1 MPEKDDGKTRRIKA
15 ASRPETMSQ
24 FAQNLRLAVRNLRH
38 QLALAAILTLALG
51 IGANSAIFSI
61 VDAVLLTPPPFRDP
75 GRLVVAWSTNSTMA
89 STEGLGVKGPA
100 SNGEF
105 FDWQKASR
113 SFESLGMMQ
122 SDRQAL
128 TGQGEPLELG
138 VTRVTGDFFRTL
150 GAPVALGRPI
160 DPGDDNL
167 GKPNTAVLSYALWQ
181 RHFGSDRGVLG
192 RTITLG
198 GSPYT
203 VVGVMPP
210 RFTFPLGGFEIPGPY
225 GFTPETDVWA
235 PLALAADAR
244 RDREDRSDVVIGRL
258 RPGVTMAAAEAE
270 LKAHCTQ
277 LAALYPQ
284 TDGGWSVSLQ
294 PLLDQMRGQLRTA
307 LIVLWVA
314 VGLVLLIAC
323 VNVANLLLARAAS
336 RQKVIAVRMAMGAS
350 RGQLIAQLLT
360 ESGVLALLGGA
371 IGVVLA
377 EVALHT
383 FSSSIPVGLA
393 IVGGFSLNAR
403 AIVFTAILCLL
414 ASLLAGLA
422 PALQMTRQDLAG
434 SLREGTR
441 AGAGTAASRRTR
453 NVLVAAEVALAT
465 LLLISAG
472 LLMRSFVHL
481 LSVDPGFRSAHLLSI
496 EFAMPT
502 DRYPMGQRLPFLQRV
517 VDKLRVL
524 PGIESAA
531 ITSDLPMDGDGGFRR
546 FSIEGQA
553 ARTAAV
559 SDQSLNQL
567 ALQRSAAPGYF
578 ETMGIPLLRGRY
590 FTAADT
596 AEAQKVALIDDTM
609 ARTYLPGQDP
619 IGKRLLLG
627 KKAAY
632 QYTIVGVVGS
642 VREAG
647 LLGDLQ
653 SQMYMVASQNPVLIE
668 FLMRIVMRTAGD
680 PMSVIPEV
688 RSAVYQVD
696 PTQPVSRIRTLDQ
709 MIAASV
715 DKPRFSVM
723 LLGLFAGLALV
734 LAIVGIYG
742 VTAYSISQRTRE
754 LGIRMALG
762 AERGDVLRMLVMEAL
777 RLACAGVLCGIVA
790 AFALTRVMASLLYG
804 VSTTDPLTFVGVPL
818 ILILTVLVA
827 TWLPGRRATSIQ
839 PVTALRVD

>member
-1 MPEKDDGKTRRIKA
+1 
-15 ASRPETMSQ
+15 MSQ
-24 FAQNLRLAVRNLRH
+24 LAHNLRLAVRNLRH

-61 VDAVLLTPPPFRDP
+61 VDAILITPPPFRDP
-75 GRLVVAWSTNSTMA
+75 GRLVVVWSVNSTMA

-100 SNGEF
+100 SNAVF
-105 FDWQKASR
+105 YDWQKASR
-113 SFESLGMMQ
+113 SFASLGMMQ

-128 TGQGEPLELG
+128 TGQGEPMELG
-138 VTRVTGDFFRTL
+138 VTRVSGDFFRTL
-150 GAPVALGRPI
+150 GAPAALGRPL

-181 RHFGSDRGVLG
+181 HRFGGDRGVLG
-192 RTITLG
+192 RTLNLG
-198 GSPYT
+198 GTPYT
-203 VVGVMPP
+203 VVGVMPS

-235 PLALAADAR
+235 PIALTADAR
-244 RDREDRSDVVIGRL
+244 RDRDDRSDVVIGRL
-258 RPGVTMAAAEAE
+258 RPGVTMAAAAAE
-270 LKAHCTQ
+270 LKAHCAQ
-277 LAALYPQ
+277 LAAQYPQ
-284 TDGGWSVSLQ
+284 TDGGWTVSLQ
-294 PLLDQMRGQLRTA
+294 PLLGQMRGQLRTA
-307 LIVLWVA
+307 IIVLWVA

-336 RQKVIAVRMAMGAS
+336 RQKEIAVRMAMGAR

-360 ESGVLALLGGA
+360 ESGLLALLGGA

-377 EVALHT
+377 EAALHT

-393 IVGGFSLNAR
+393 IVGGFSLNTR
-403 AIVFTAILCLL
+403 AIVFTAVLCLV

-441 AGAGTAASRRTR
+441 AGAGTAASHRTR
-453 NVLVAAEVALAT
+453 NILVAAEVALAT

-472 LLMRSFVHL
+472 LLMRSFLHL
-481 LSVDPGFRSAHLLSI
+481 LSVNPGFRSAHLLSI
-496 EFAMPT
+496 EFAMPM
-502 DRYPMGQRLPFLQRV
+502 DRYPMAQRLPFLERV

-524 PGIESAA
+524 PGIDSAA

-546 FSIEGQA
+546 FTIAGQA
-553 ARTAAV
+553 PRTAAP
-559 SDQSLNQL
+559 DQSLSQL

-578 ETMGIPLLRGRY
+578 ETMGIPLLRGRF

-596 AEAQKVALIDDTM
+596 ADAQKVALIDDTM
-609 ARTYLPGQDP
+609 ARTYLPGEDP

-653 SQMYMVASQNPVLIE
+653 SQMYMVASQNPILIE
-668 FLMRIVMRTAGD
+668 FLMRIVMHTAGN
-680 PMSVIPEV
+680 PVSVIPEV
-688 RSAVYQVD
+688 RTAVHQVD
-696 PTQPVSRIRTLDQ
+696 PSQPVSRIRTLDQ

-762 AERGDVLRMLVMEAL
+762 AARGNVLRMVVMEAV
-777 RLACAGVLCGIVA
+777 RLACAGVLCGIAA

-818 ILILTVLVA
+818 SLILTVLVA
-827 TWLPGRRATSIQ
+827 TYLPGRKATSIQ
-839 PVTALRVD
+839 PVTALRTD

>member
-1 MPEKDDGKTRRIKA
+1 
-15 ASRPETMSQ
+15 MSQ
-24 FAQNLRLAVRNLRH
+24 LAHNLRLAVRNLRH
-38 QLALAAILTLALG
+38 QLAFAAILTLALG

-61 VDAVLLTPPPFRDP
+61 VDAILITPPPFRDP
-75 GRLVVAWSTNSTMA
+75 GRLVVVWSTNSTMA

-100 SNGEF
+100 SNGVF
-105 FDWQKASR
+105 YDWQKASR
-113 SFESLGMMQ
+113 SFASLGMMQ

-128 TGQGEPLELG
+128 TGQGEPMELG
-138 VTRVTGDFFRTL
+138 VTRVSGDFFRTL
-150 GAPVALGRPI
+150 GAPAALGRPI

-181 RHFGSDRGVLG
+181 HRFGGDRGVLG
-192 RTITLG
+192 RTINLG
-198 GSPYT
+198 GNPYT

-235 PLALAADAR
+235 PIALTADAR
-244 RDREDRSDVVIGRL
+244 RERHDRSDVVIGRL

-270 LKAHCTQ
+270 LEAHCAR
-277 LAALYPQ
+277 LAAQYPQ
-284 TDGGWSVSLQ
+284 TDGGWTVSLQ

-307 LIVLWVA
+307 IIVLWVA

-336 RQKVIAVRMAMGAS
+336 RQKEIAVRMAMGAS

-360 ESGVLALLGGA
+360 ESGLLALLGGA

-393 IVGGFSLNAR
+393 IVGGFSLNTR
-403 AIVFTAILCLL
+403 AIVFTAVLCLA

-441 AGAGTAASRRTR
+441 AGAGTAASHRTR

-472 LLMRSFVHL
+472 LLMRSFIHL
-481 LSVDPGFRSAHLLSI
+481 LNVNPGFRSAHLLSI

-502 DRYPMGQRLPFLQRV
+502 DRYPMAQRLPFLERV
-517 VDKLRVL
+517 ADKLRVL
-524 PGIESAA
+524 PGIDSAA
-531 ITSDLPMDGDGGFRR
+531 VTSDLPMDGDGGFRR
-546 FSIEGQA
+546 FTIAGQA
-553 ARTAAV
+553 PRTAV
-559 SDQSLNQL
+559 PDQSLNQL

-578 ETMGIPLLRGRY
+578 ETMGIPLLRGRF

-596 AEAQKVALIDDTM
+596 ADAQKVALIDDTM
-609 ARTYLPGQDP
+609 ARTYLPGEDP

-627 KKAAY
+627 KKAVY

-653 SQMYMVASQNPVLIE
+653 SQMYMVASQNPILIG
-668 FLMRIVMRTAGD
+668 FLMRIVMHTAGN
-680 PMSVIPEV
+680 PVSVIPEV
-688 RSAVYQVD
+688 RAVVHQVD
-696 PTQPVSRIRTLDQ
+696 PSQPVSRIRTLDQ

-723 LLGLFAGLALV
+723 LLGLFAALALV

-742 VTAYSISQRTRE
+742 VTSYSISQRTRE

-762 AERGDVLRMLVMEAL
+762 AARGNVLRMVVMEAV
-777 RLACAGVLCGIVA
+777 RLACAGVLCGIAA

-818 ILILTVLVA
+818 SLILTVLVA
-827 TWLPGRRATSIQ
+827 TYLPGRKATTIQ
-839 PVTALRVD
+839 PATALRSD